1 LTFSTF
7 VFNCTV
13 FYNFKPNESKGD
25 SEMKRT
31 IVLGS
36 VAALVMALSLVAVA
50 AKANFSG
57 TWTLDKSH
65 SEGLPPELKDQTLTV
80 VQTDDKITIE
90 TTIVRDSGEMKQ
102 SDAYVLSGKEVE
114 FKPQPIMGI
123 EGKGKR
129 TAQWAADGNSLDIK
143 EEATYEG
150 PDGPVA
156 VQITRKWTLSADGKS
171 LVIDMNITS
180 PQGSRQMKRAF
191 TKSK

>member
-1 LTFSTF
+1 
-7 VFNCTV
+7 
-13 FYNFKPNESKGD
+13 
-25 SEMKRT
+25 MKRT

-36 VAALVMALSLVAVA
+36 VATLVLALSLVAVA

-57 TWTLDKSH
+57 TWALDKSH

-80 VQTDDKITIE
+80 VQTDDKIVID
-90 TTIVRDSGEMKQ
+90 TTIVRDGGDMKQ
-102 SDAYVLSGKEVE
+102 SDVYMLTGKEADY
-114 FKPQPIMGI
+114 KPQPIMGI

-129 TAQWAADGNSLDIK
+129 TAQWAADGNSIDVK

-156 VQITRKWTLSADGKS
+156 IQVTRKWTLSADGKS
-171 LVIDMNITS
+171 LIIDMTINS

-191 TKSK
+191 TKK